1 LSREKA
7 LNSGSRET
15 QLQRMP
21 VLLHRRP
28 DSFELFLPRSFAA
41 SFEEWIADAAM
52 ETGWRPAARES

>member
-1 LSREKA
+1 
-7 LNSGSRET
+7 
-15 QLQRMP
+15 MP